1 MENIKYIGKRNLS
14 CNDGDGN
21 CQKRRRRI
29 IYGFYTFH
37 LGNAPQESFLG
48 YMKDEIDVSG
58 CTKVGEVKAI
68 LGDWLN
74 YYNTERYQWQLA
86 KLSPDEY

>member
-1 MENIKYIGKRNLS
+1 
-14 CNDGDGN
+14 
-21 CQKRRRRI
+21 
-29 IYGFYTFH
+29 
-37 LGNAPQESFLG
+37 
-48 YMKDEIDVSG
+48 MKDEIDVSG

-86 KLSPDEY
+86 KLSPDEYLLYVYYYRNVSVKWDYKL

>member
-1 MENIKYIGKRNLS
+1 
-14 CNDGDGN
+14 
-21 CQKRRRRI
+21 
-29 IYGFYTFH
+29 
-37 LGNAPQESFLG
+37 
-48 YMKDEIDVSG
+48 MKDEIDVSG

-86 KLSPDEY
+86 KLSPDELNGIISYKENEQVFPKTNE

>member
-1 MENIKYIGKRNLS
+1 M
-14 CNDGDGN
+14 
-21 CQKRRRRI
+21 
-29 IYGFYTFH
+29 
-37 LGNAPQESFLG
+37 GNAPQESFVG

>member
-1 MENIKYIGKRNLS
+1 
-14 CNDGDGN
+14 
-21 CQKRRRRI
+21 
-29 IYGFYTFH
+29 
-37 LGNAPQESFLG
+37 
-48 YMKDEIDVSG
+48 MKDEIGVSG

>member
-1 MENIKYIGKRNLS
+1 MGF
-14 CNDGDGN
+14 
-21 CQKRRRRI
+21 I
-29 IYGFYTFH
+29 IYFYIPF
-37 LGNAPQESFLG
+37 GQCSQESFLG

>member
-1 MENIKYIGKRNLS
+1 
-14 CNDGDGN
+14 
-21 CQKRRRRI
+21 
-29 IYGFYTFH
+29 
-37 LGNAPQESFLG
+37 
-48 YMKDEIDVSG
+48 MKDEIDVSW

>member
-1 MENIKYIGKRNLS
+1 MGF
-14 CNDGDGN
+14 
-21 CQKRRRRI
+21 I
-29 IYGFYTFH
+29 IYFYIPFGQCSTGK
-37 LGNAPQESFLG
+37 LLG